1 MGNVNV
7 ETDGDKKQKK
17 SLPWNKLI
25 HCGSLSQ

>member
-1 MGNVNV
+1 MGNVNG

-25 HCGSLSQ
+25 HCGSISQ